1 MTRKSAQTNIVFDA
15 ASTIRNAIDA
25 TPLSRKNIHDLVPD
39 IHIGRNQLQRVF
51 KEITGMTVKHYR
63 LQKRMEAARDILM
76 TGISVKQVASKCGY
90 KKQNNFTRDYK
101 SVFLMTP
108 LEWVRQHYANDITV
122 IQIGTAKK
130 VQF

>member
-1 MTRKSAQTNIVFDA
+1 MTRKSAQKNIIFDA
-15 ASTIRNAIDA
+15 ATTIRNAIDT

-39 IHIGRNQLQRVF
+39 IYIGRNQLQRAF
-51 KEITGMTVKHYR
+51 KEITGMPVKHYR
-63 LQKRMEAARDILM
+63 LLKRMEAARDILM

-101 SVFLMTP
+101 RVFNMTP
-108 LEWVRQHYANDITV
+108 LEWVRQYYVVDITAT
-122 IQIGTAKK
+122 QIANEKK

>member
-1 MTRKSAQTNIVFDA
+1 MTRKSAHTSIILDA
-15 ASTIRNAIDA
+15 TTTIKNAIDA

-39 IHIGRNQLQRVF
+39 IHIGRNQLQRAF
-51 KEITGMTVKHYR
+51 KEITGMPIKRYR
-63 LQKRMEAARDILM
+63 LLKRMEAARDILM

-101 SVFLMTP
+101 YIFNMTP
-108 LEWVRQHYANDITV
+108 LEWMRQHNAHDITV
-122 IQIGTAKK
+122 TQIGIEKK